1 VKNQARIII
10 ISLFITTFTL
20 FVAVNI
26 YLEKQLNEWMQDRIT
41 HELHRN
47 AQTIL
52 NILNHAQQSFAINEL
67 DDQID
72 RLAKN
77 TAHRFTVIADDGTVL
92 ADSKLTLAEVYAV
105 ENHKDRPELLSAT
118 EDKPGISIRFSNTIK
133 QDLMYLAI
141 PYNINR
147 NHGFIRVSISLGEL
161 EKYVQKLRKL
171 QTTFAIAGFLILVIL
186 FFFTFRFLHKL
197 NEKNKKKLR
206 KKVKQKTKDLVQIQK
221 FSHVLA
227 TCQNINELAE
237 VVSSSAPVIFP
248 GTSGALSITHPSMD
262 QNEVIAT
269 WGENWSGEQLYHP
282 TDCWAFR
289 RGVPYHST
297 QNGLEVSCKHLHS
310 DLTTICVPLLAQSVA
325 IGALHIILDIKLAS
339 STRRQFITMSDHLSL
354 ALANI
359 NLRESLKLQAIRDPL
374 TNLYNRRYLDEA
386 LQTEIHRAKR
396 NNHSIGIMMI
406 DIDYFK
412 KFNDSFGH
420 DAGDYTLQLVGS
432 LLAKFIRGDDI
443 ACRYGGEEFTLVLP
457 ATEPELLKERAE
469 QLNQAAREL
478 ELTYRNRSLGHIS
491 LSIGIAVLPQ
501 HGEDAETVIATAD
514 KALYQ
519 AKTNGRDQFVIA
531 S

>member
-1 VKNQARIII
+1 
-10 ISLFITTFTL
+10 
-20 FVAVNI
+20 
-26 YLEKQLNEWMQDRIT
+26 
-41 HELHRN
+41 
-47 AQTIL
+47 
-52 NILNHAQQSFAINEL
+52 
-67 DDQID
+67 
-72 RLAKN
+72 
-77 TAHRFTVIADDGTVL
+77 
-92 ADSKLTLAEVYAV
+92 
-105 ENHKDRPELLSAT
+105 
-118 EDKPGISIRFSNTIK
+118 
-133 QDLMYLAI
+133 
-141 PYNINR
+141 
-147 NHGFIRVSISLGEL
+147 
-161 EKYVQKLRKL
+161 
-171 QTTFAIAGFLILVIL
+171 
-186 FFFTFRFLHKL
+186 
-197 NEKNKKKLR
+197 
-206 KKVKQKTKDLVQIQK
+206 
-221 FSHVLA
+221 
-227 TCQNINELAE
+227 
-237 VVSSSAPVIFP
+237 
-248 GTSGALSITHPSMD
+248 
-262 QNEVIAT
+262 
-269 WGENWSGEQLYHP
+269 
-282 TDCWAFR
+282 
-289 RGVPYHST
+289 
-297 QNGLEVSCKHLHS
+297 
-310 DLTTICVPLLAQSVA
+310 LAQSVA

>member
-1 VKNQARIII
+1 
-10 ISLFITTFTL
+10 
-20 FVAVNI
+20 
-26 YLEKQLNEWMQDRIT
+26 
-41 HELHRN
+41 
-47 AQTIL
+47 
-52 NILNHAQQSFAINEL
+52 
-67 DDQID
+67 
-72 RLAKN
+72 
-77 TAHRFTVIADDGTVL
+77 
-92 ADSKLTLAEVYAV
+92 
-105 ENHKDRPELLSAT
+105 
-118 EDKPGISIRFSNTIK
+118 
-133 QDLMYLAI
+133 
-141 PYNINR
+141 
-147 NHGFIRVSISLGEL
+147 
-161 EKYVQKLRKL
+161 
-171 QTTFAIAGFLILVIL
+171 
-186 FFFTFRFLHKL
+186 
-197 NEKNKKKLR
+197 
-206 KKVKQKTKDLVQIQK
+206 
-221 FSHVLA
+221 
-227 TCQNINELAE
+227 
-237 VVSSSAPVIFP
+237 
-248 GTSGALSITHPSMD
+248 
-262 QNEVIAT
+262 
-269 WGENWSGEQLYHP
+269 
-282 TDCWAFR
+282 
-289 RGVPYHST
+289 
-297 QNGLEVSCKHLHS
+297 
-310 DLTTICVPLLAQSVA
+310 
-325 IGALHIILDIKLAS
+325 
-339 STRRQFITMSDHLSL
+339 
-354 ALANI
+354 
-359 NLRESLKLQAIRDPL
+359 L